1 MRISPDHLSRHL
13 QKQLAPLYTVF
24 GDELLLT
31 TEAADLIRAGARQ
44 AAYIEREIFTID
56 HHFNWADLQQRS
68 SNLSLFGERRVMD
81 IRIPSGKPGN
91 QGSAAIEEYCRSL
104 PPDTV
109 TLVTLPKIDKQ
120 GSATKWFK
128 ALEQAGAMIP
138 VSPVER
144 TRLPAWIGLRLGMQR
159 QEASPDTLQFLADKV
174 EGNLLAAHQELKK
187 LALLYP
193 AGALSFDQV
202 KDAVLDVARYDVFKL
217 SNAMMAADMIR
228 YTRILEGL
236 QGEGTALPFIIVT
249 LGGHIRALIT
259 IRKGLDSGKPLMQLF
274 KQSRVWSDQQKAME
288 GAARRLGPQ
297 QLIRALLHVAKID
310 RISKGVAEGDA
321 WDELLQLGLRFAMC
335 KQGPSSDNRQAM
347 AAQ

>member
-1 MRISPDHLSRHL
+1 MRISPDHLPQHL
-13 QKQLAPLYTVF
+13 QKQLAPLYTVL
-24 GDELLLT
+24 GDELLLAI
-31 TEAADLIRAGARQ
+31 EAADLIRARARQ
-44 AAYIEREIFTID
+44 AAYIEREIFTVD

-68 SNLSLFGERRVMD
+68 SNLPLFGERRIMD

-144 TRLPAWIGLRLGMQR
+144 TRLPAWIGHRLGMQE
-159 QEASPDTLQFLADKV
+159 QKASPDTLQFLADKV

-193 AGALSFDQV
+193 AGVLSFDQV

-217 SNAMMAADMIR
+217 SNAMMAADTVR

-236 QGEGTALPFIIVT
+236 QGEGTALPFIVVT
-249 LGGHIRALIT
+249 LAGHIRALIV
-259 IRKGLDSGKPLMQLF
+259 IRKGLDSGRPLMQLMN
-274 KQSRVWSDQQKAME
+274 QARVWGDQQKVTE
-288 GAARRLGPQ
+288 SAARRLGLK
-297 QLIRALLHVAKID
+297 QLIRALLHIAKID

-321 WDELLQLGLRFAMC
+321 WDELLQLGLRFTIS
-335 KQGPSSDNRQAM
+335 KQGL
-347 AAQ
+347 